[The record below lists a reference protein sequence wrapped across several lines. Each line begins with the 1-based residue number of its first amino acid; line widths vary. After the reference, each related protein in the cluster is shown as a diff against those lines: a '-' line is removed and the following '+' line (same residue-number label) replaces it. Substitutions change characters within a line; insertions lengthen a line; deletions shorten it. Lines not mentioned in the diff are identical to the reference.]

1 MKQPV
6 LIDCVINYVLL
17 DYSMAKGNYTPSGYV
32 PLVKNYFGVP
42 VSGIFNYSSI
52 TVIMLYLS
60 GYTNPDIFFAVNFA
74 QYICYVPSI
83 CMKRPWGES
92 VGIRNWPGIVD
103 LYWIPIGSSSILIVI
118 LMQISLACMDMR
130 SQLIPP
136 LLIVAPVASSH
147 FQSVL
152 FFVNQS

>member
-1 MKQPV
+1 MESDEETGLLKMKQPV

-60 GYTNPDIFFAVNFA
+60 GYTNPDISFAVNFCTIYMFCPKHLHEEA
-74 QYICYVPSI
+74 L
-83 CMKRPWGES
+83 R
-92 VGIRNWPGIVD
+92 R
-103 LYWIPIGSSSILIVI
+103 IGWY
-118 LMQISLACMDMR
+118 
-130 SQLIPP
+130 
-136 LLIVAPVASSH
+136 
-147 FQSVL
+147 
-152 FFVNQS
+152 